1 MIATRRIKSGNR
13 FIKIAAYP
21 SSHGINTTL
30 AHTRPRMAPKMN
42 KKISAAMPSAP
53 GSQSKCF
60 KAVYL
65 RLLLG
70 EPLQPADWWAARELI
85 DTGHAHGQYL
95 IGKGSENHG
104 QVTAMVGFSP
114 TLSGR
119 LLADDLAEQIR
130 RQGWR
135 HRLVQ
140 IVFGLTSFG
149 SGWLMGMTAEISAA
163 YALKFLG
170 L

>member
-1 MIATRRIKSGNR
+1 
-13 FIKIAAYP
+13 
-21 SSHGINTTL
+21 
-30 AHTRPRMAPKMN
+30 MN
-42 KKISAAMPSAP
+42 KKISAAMPSLP
-53 GSQSKCF
+53 SSQSKNF

-70 EPLQPADWWAARELI
+70 DALQPADWWAARELI
-85 DTGHAHGQYL
+85 DTGHAKGTYL
-95 IGKGSENHG
+95 IGKSSGNHG
-104 QVTAMVGFSP
+104 QVTAMVGFAP

-140 IVFGLTSFG
+140 IVIGLTSFG
-149 SGWLMGMTAEISAA
+149 GGWLMGVTADISAA
-163 YALKFLG
+163 YALRFLG
-170 L
+170 S